1 MLNFHDGKIH
11 TPGINSRRRAGF
23 QALYPERELPKTLC
37 QRNRGWITRSTAA
50 ALLQTDVNFAAQ
62 KGASG
67 EDNFLADNLQSHLS
81 SHATDHPFG
90 QQKIINS
97 RLKD

>member
-23 QALYPERELPKTLC
+23 QALYLKGAAEDALPAQ
-37 QRNRGWITRSTAA
+37 QRWITRSTAA
-50 ALLQTDVNFAAQ
+50 ALLQTDVNLAAQ

-67 EDNFLADNLQSHLS
+67 EYNFLADNLQSHLS
-81 SHATDHPFG
+81 THATDHPVG